1 MKADHRLVTLH
12 RDRLIAYCMIRSSS
26 LGELESHLHL
36 ADRTLI
42 ALARKFVRCHEQVAS
57 GESCRLLSS
66 TPFRSS
72 SGECWI
78 KGSTWEVV
86 IAKGTRTKSSRKV
99 TTRAKRSKAPAARKG
114 GGKSGG
120 RSVHDARFPN
130 EDRRYRAARDT
141 LLKAEVDLRREVE
154 RVAALRRKL
163 PLGGTARDYEFEE
176 RTGAETRTIK
186 LSELFGDKDTLVIY
200 SYMFGPHMKAPCPS
214 CTSILDSL
222 DGTAPHV
229 MQRAAL
235 AVVAKS
241 PIARIRAFTDQRGW
255 RNLRLLS
262 SASNS
267 YNRDYHGETED
278 GAQRPILNV
287 FVRKDGAIY
296 HAYATELLFAPT
308 EKGQNG
314 RHVDMIWPL
323 WNMLDYTPE
332 GRGKDWSPK
341 LSYAD

>member
-1 MKADHRLVTLH
+1 MAKTAQNK
-12 RDRLIAYCMIRSSS
+12 SSS
-26 LGELESHLHL
+26 
-36 ADRTLI
+36 
-42 ALARKFVRCHEQVAS
+42 
-57 GESCRLLSS
+57 
-66 TPFRSS
+66 
-72 SGECWI
+72 
-78 KGSTWEVV
+78 
-86 IAKGTRTKSSRKV
+86 KV
-99 TTRAKRSKAPAARKG
+99 TSRAKRSKALPARKRD
-114 GGKSGG
+114 GKSDV
-120 RSVHDARFPN
+120 RSIHDARFPN
-130 EDRRYRAARDT
+130 EDRKYRTSRDT
-141 LLKAEVDLRREVE
+141 LLKAEVKLRREVE

-176 RTGAETRTIK
+176 RTEVETRSIK
-186 LSELFGDKDTLVIY
+186 LSELFGEKDTLVIY
-200 SYMFGPHMKAPCPS
+200 SYMFGPQMRAACPS

-222 DGTAPHV
+222 DGAAPHV
-229 MQRAAL
+229 TQRVAL

-267 YNRDYHGETED
+267 YNRDYHGETVD

-287 FVRKDGAIY
+287 FVRKGSAIR

-308 EKGQNG
+308 AKGQNP

-332 GRGKDWSPK
+332 GRGKDWHPK

>member
-1 MKADHRLVTLH
+1 MA
-12 RDRLIAYCMIRSSS
+12 
-26 LGELESHLHL
+26 
-36 ADRTLI
+36 
-42 ALARKFVRCHEQVAS
+42 
-57 GESCRLLSS
+57 
-66 TPFRSS
+66 
-72 SGECWI
+72 
-78 KGSTWEVV
+78 KGS
-86 IAKGTRTKSSRKV
+86 RTKSSSKV
-99 TTRAKRSKAPAARKG
+99 ISRAIRSKTPAERKRD
-114 GGKSGG
+114 GKSGV
-120 RSVHDARFPN
+120 RSIHDVRFPN
-130 EDRRYRAARDT
+130 EDRKYRAARDT
-141 LLKAEVDLRREVE
+141 LLKAEVDLRREIE

-163 PLGGTARDYEFEE
+163 PLGGAANEFEFEE
-176 RTGAETRTIK
+176 QTESGMHTVR

-200 SYMFGPHMKAPCPS
+200 SYMFGPQMKAACPS

-222 DGTAPHV
+222 DGAAPHIT
-229 MQRAAL
+229 QRVSL

-241 PIARIRAFTDQRGW
+241 PIARVRAFADQRGW

-267 YNRDYHGETED
+267 YNRDYHGETEE

-287 FVRKDGAIY
+287 FVRKGEAIH

-332 GRGKDWSPK
+332 GRGKDWYPR
-341 LSYAD
+341 LSYTD